1 MQNRRKYRSFEE
13 YRVVYR
19 NRLVEKLNRLIK
31 EEQENW
37 NEIYINQVFEDLIEV
52 ERMSIA
58 YQTQKCNKE
67 LEEMKANIE
76 ELEENIMYYYCAIRR
91 VFEELRILDEKMI
104 PESLKDELLPLPEY
118 EGL

>member
-1 MQNRRKYRSFEE
+1 MQNRREYRSFEE
-13 YRVVYR
+13 FRVVYR

-58 YQTQKCNKE
+58 YQTKKCKKE
-67 LEEMKANIE
+67 LEEMKAHKE

-91 VFEELRILDEKMI
+91 VFEEIRILDEKMI
-104 PESLKDELLPLPEY
+104 PENLKDELLPLPEY
-118 EGL
+118 RGL